1 LKDFK
6 EFIEAKKAVAKG
18 VYFLK
23 PIKKDGKVIDV
34 KVYKTKPDNQA
45 IEQIFDRVIGKSTEN
60 LDLTSA
66 GEKIEG
72 FTYIVPK
79 NET

>member
-1 LKDFK
+1 MQ
-6 EFIEAKKAVAKG
+6 EFDPIIISEIEEAKGIWYEELTREGKKLIYQMRPNVKAAT
-18 VYFLK
+18 LL
-23 PIKKDGKVIDV
+23 
-34 KVYKTKPDNQA
+34 
-45 IEQIFDRVIGKSTEN
+45 IEHTIGKPTEN
-60 LDLTSA
+60 LDIMSA